1 MASPFKTFMH
11 STWVS
16 SLHYFKDY
24 AETKLLKICRMTI
37 FKSCC
42 THCFSV
48 FWEPHHFGIC
58 AKLLSMRTQNFKKSF
73 SYPSKTHAAEV
84 CRHHFKFEFT
94 LLKRGKWKLKRG
106 KCIKMKGR
114 YFSSGYERRRNVTLR
129 WLCEPMANISVDGT
143 SYNPA

>member
-58 AKLLSMRTQNFKKSF
+58 AKLLSMRTQNFKKAFLTRQRHTQQKWVSCADITLNSNSHF
-73 SYPSKTHAAEV
+73 S
-84 CRHHFKFEFT
+84 
-94 LLKRGKWKLKRG
+94 KRGKWKIKREREVHKNEG
-106 KCIKMKGR
+106 KV
-114 YFSSGYERRRNVTLR
+114 FFE
-129 WLCEPMANISVDGT
+129 WLWEKKKCHFAVALWTHG
-143 SYNPA
+143 